1 MVTYRYFLFKLF
13 IYAVT
18 IFIIKI
24 TLKIE
29 TRKRKMVT
37 TVKPLNIK
45 PAKRFKPSFFNSLSP
60 SPDPFWRHE
69 MRE

>member
-13 IYAVT
+13 NYAVT

-29 TRKRKMVT
+29 TRIRKKVT
-37 TVKPLNIK
+37 TVKPLNLL
-45 PAKRFKPSFFNSLSP
+45 NL
-60 SPDPFWRHE
+60 
-69 MRE
+69 